1 MGRRQRRASITH
13 EFDAS
18 LVCNEPVSPETLA
31 RQRADVE
38 NWLRMPSALS
48 NAKLHAQREL
58 EARAGVCNRLV
69 WGYGPVAPRAPAAE
83 EVAGLLEWLGPEKS
97 EKLLGECRLA
107 NGQRSLVLLIEDAER
122 RYVERLRAEEAEQ
135 ARQEAWRRELEEFE
149 AYDAAGKQARFE
161 AWRAQRGRG

>member
-1 MGRRQRRASITH
+1 MTH

-18 LVCNEPVSPETLA
+18 LVSSEPVDPDRIA
-31 RQRADVE
+31 RQSADVE
-38 NWLRMPSALS
+38 NWLRMPSALA

-83 EVAGLLEWLGPEKS
+83 EVAGLLEYLGPEKS

-107 NGQRSLVLLIEDAER
+107 NEQRSLIALIEDAER
-122 RYVERLRAEEAEQ
+122 RYREHLHVEEVEA
-135 ARQEAWRRELEEFE
+135 ARHEAFRRELEEFE

-161 AWRAQRGRG
+161 AWRAQRGAR